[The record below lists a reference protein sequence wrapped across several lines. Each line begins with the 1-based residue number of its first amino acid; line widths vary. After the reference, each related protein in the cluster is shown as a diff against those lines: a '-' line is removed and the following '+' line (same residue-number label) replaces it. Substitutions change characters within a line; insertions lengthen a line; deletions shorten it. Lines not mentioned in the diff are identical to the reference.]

1 VTAGRK
7 RDRLLAAI
15 ATAAALGATG
25 YACGGSEAK
34 PKAAADEKKVKG
46 LAKDDSS
53 RCDHKG
59 RADREVVESAGPGA
73 EQPNVRRVFAII
85 GEGEDRRRILLCRE
99 VDTNLDGIKDVVRTY
114 NDKGDVLN
122 ELSDANFDG
131 KIDTWASFS
140 RGRVSK
146 VQLDNDGDGS
156 PDETRFYV
164 AGKLNRV
171 QRDTNRDG
179 KPDVWEIYD
188 EGHLQRM
195 GVDLDHDGHVD
206 RWDRDEVAMRAL
218 AEKEREDE
226 EKEAAEEERKKR
238 DGGGVTDARV
248 SARNR

>member
-1 VTAGRK
+1 V
-7 RDRLLAAI
+7 LAAL
-15 ATAAALGATG
+15 ALSAALAASG

-34 PKAAADEKKVKG
+34 PKGAGDEKNIKG

-73 EQPNVRRVFAII
+73 EKPNVRRVFAIV

-99 VDTNLDGIKDVVRTY
+99 VDTNLDGVKDVVRTY
-114 NDKGDVLN
+114 NDKGDVMN

-179 KPDVWEIYD
+179 RPDVWEIYD

-206 RWDRDEVAMRAL
+206 RWDRDEVAMQAL
-218 AEKEREDE
+218 AAKEREDE

-238 DGGGVTDARV
+238 DGGAVTDARV